1 MRLYS
6 IQAAVENNLFPD
18 NYKPVQMRKL
28 ANLFYSV
35 KNYKFCA
42 VFIFCFEAGYITD
55 TGGTFFQIPPFG
67 SDRWTKDFRPKEFKT
82 ADCVLIK
89 HVFRWV
95 GLG

>member
-42 VFIFCFEAGYITD
+42 VY
-55 TGGTFFQIPPFG
+55 
-67 SDRWTKDFRPKEFKT
+67 
-82 ADCVLIK
+82 
-89 HVFRWV
+89 
-95 GLG
+95 